1 MVGCNK
7 FWDSVLS
14 RIQHAI
20 KNERTFRK
28 FVNLL
33 VNDMRQSSEGSM
45 AFALFSVKNSPTG
58 GAELATSISYGFA
71 TRVV

>member
-1 MVGCNK
+1 M
-7 FWDSVLS
+7 
-14 RIQHAI
+14 RT
-20 KNERTFRK
+20 RTFRK